1 MTKYEFEKLKEFEKV
16 NHIKREMGSGV
27 SLSKVSS
34 EIGLHKQ
41 AVKKLMERNKY
52 LFIEGKFT
60 PSKAVIEVME
70 SLTSEKVVSDNGEV
84 QNNKIKELEERIEK
98 LENIIN
104 EMNAK

>member
-1 MTKYEFEKLKEFEKV
+1 MNKEEFSKLKEFEKV
-16 NHIKREMGSGV
+16 NYIKREMNSGY
-27 SLSKVSS
+27 SLNKIST

-60 PSKAVIEVME
+60 PSKDVIEVME
-70 SLTSEKVVSDNGEV
+70 SIGSDRVTDSNIEM

-98 LENIIN
+98 LESLLE
-104 EMNAK
+104 EMSLK

>member
-1 MTKYEFEKLKEFEKV
+1 MTKNEFEKLKEFEKV
-16 NHIKREMGSGV
+16 NYIKREMGSGV

-60 PSKAVIEVME
+60 PNKAVIEVME
-70 SLTSEKVVSDNGEV
+70 SLTCEKVVSDNGEL
-84 QNNKIKELEERIEK
+84 QNNKIKELEDRIEK

-104 EMNAK
+104 EMNSK

>member
-1 MTKYEFEKLKEFEKV
+1 MTKNEFEKLKEFEKV
-16 NHIKREMGSGV
+16 NYIKREMASGV

-60 PSKAVIEVME
+60 PNKAVIEVME
-70 SLTSEKVVSDNGEV
+70 NLTSEKVVSDNGEL
-84 QNNKIKELEERIEK
+84 QNKKIKELEERIEK

-104 EMNAK
+104 EMNSK